1 MDIETKRISRLTA
14 ILTQLQS
21 RRLVKAPALADK
33 FGVSVR
39 TIYRDIKTLEQAGV
53 PIVLEDGKG
62 YSLMDG
68 YRIPPVMFTE
78 SEANALLTA
87 ELIIQSS
94 KDTSLIAEFT
104 AAVAKIR
111 AVIPKNVRNK
121 AETLGQKMA
130 VTNTYIDRSPKSKY
144 LLEIQKA
151 LVDYLVLQIDYT
163 SKEGVKTQRS
173 LEPFALYSSQNN
185 DWILVAFCRL
195 RQDFRSFSLTSID
208 RLLTTTEHFE
218 PQKMTFVQYR
228 ERIDEKEKSRCPL
241 RAAA

>member
-1 MDIETKRISRLTA
+1 MDIETRRISRITA

-39 TIYRDIKTLEQAGV
+39 TIYRDMKTLEQAGV
-53 PIVLEDGKG
+53 PIVLEEGKG

-78 SEANALLTA
+78 TEANALLTA

-94 KDTSLIAEFT
+94 KDTSLISEFT

-111 AVIPKNVRNK
+111 AVIPKSVRNK
-121 AETLGQKMA
+121 TEKLEQKMGI
-130 VTNTYIDRSPKSKY
+130 TNTYIDNSPKSRY

-151 LVDYLVLQIDYT
+151 LVDCLVLEIEYT
-163 SKEGVKTQRS
+163 SKAAEKTQRR
-173 LEPFALYSSQNN
+173 LEPFVVYSNQNN
-185 DWILVAFCRL
+185 DWVLVAFCRL
-195 RQDFRSFSLTSID
+195 RRDFRSFSLTTID

-218 PQKMTFVQYR
+218 PQKITFAQYR
-228 ERIDEKEKSRCPL
+228 RMTYENEN
-241 RAAA
+241 A